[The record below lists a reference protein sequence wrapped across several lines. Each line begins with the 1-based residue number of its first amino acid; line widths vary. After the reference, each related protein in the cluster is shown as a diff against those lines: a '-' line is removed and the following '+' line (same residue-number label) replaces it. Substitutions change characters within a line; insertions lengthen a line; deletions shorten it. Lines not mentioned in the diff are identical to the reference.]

1 MGSSPDIEMGAAT
14 PLVSSP
20 NSKSA
25 EAKEA
30 KESQTCPSPNAES
43 SAEKRINCLYSP
55 TKDELKAHIKLAA
68 QAQMHYK
75 NIVETAQCL
84 RREQA
89 GDHDIR

>member
-1 MGSSPDIEMGAAT
+1 MGSSPDVEMGAAT

-30 KESQTCPSPNAES
+30 KEPQTCPSPNAES
-43 SAEKRINCLYSP
+43 SAEKRIDCLYSL
-55 TKDELKAHIKLAA
+55 TKDKLEAHIKLAA

-89 GDHDIR
+89 GDNGIR

>member
-1 MGSSPDIEMGAAT
+1 MGSSPDIEMGTVT

-20 NSKSA
+20 NLKSA

-43 SAEKRINCLYSP
+43 LAEKRIDCLYFL
-55 TKDELKAHIKLAA
+55 TKDELKAYIKLAA

-75 NIVETAQCL
+75 NIVETAWCL
-84 RREQA
+84 RREQV
-89 GDHDIR
+89 GDNGIH

>member
-1 MGSSPDIEMGAAT
+1 MGAST
-14 PLVSSP
+14 PLISSP

-43 SAEKRINCLYSP
+43 LAEKRIDCLYSL
-55 TKDELKAHIKLAA
+55 TKDELKACIKLAA

-75 NIVETAQCL
+75 TIVETAWCL
-84 RREQA
+84 GREQA
-89 GDHDIR
+89 GDNGIR

>member
-1 MGSSPDIEMGAAT
+1 MGAVT

-25 EAKEA
+25 EAKGA
-30 KESQTCPSPNAES
+30 KESQTCPSPNTES
-43 SAEKRINCLYSP
+43 SAEKRINCLYP
-55 TKDELKAHIKLAA
+55 LTKDELKACIKLAA

-75 NIVETAQCL
+75 NIVETARHL

-89 GDHDIR
+89 GDNGIC

>member
-1 MGSSPDIEMGAAT
+1 MESSPDVEMGAVT

-30 KESQTCPSPNAES
+30 KESQTCPSPSTES
-43 SAEKRINCLYSP
+43 LAEKRINCLYSL

-68 QAQMHYK
+68 QAQMYYK
-75 NIVETAQCL
+75 NIVETARCL
-84 RREQA
+84 GREQA
-89 GDHDIR
+89 GDNGIG